1 MAILMEEF
9 NKISE
14 ENLPEKPSGAKTVN
28 WKREVWDWAKSL
40 LWAVLIVAVV
50 FGFIIKPVEV
60 KGFSMEPTLNNQDRL
75 IVYKLMYTP
84 KAGDVVIL
92 DESTGLDEEL
102 VKRVIATEGQ
112 TVSIDD
118 QGYVKVDGV
127 YIDEP
132 YIAEPIAEDRRGDH
146 EYPVEVPDGCV
157 FVMGDNRNHSTDSR
171 SLQVSFVPIDDVVGK
186 VVFRILPL
194 NKIGVIH

>member
-1 MAILMEEF
+1 MEEF
-9 NKISE
+9 NQIPE
-14 ENLPEKPSGAKTVN
+14 ENLPEKPSGDKTVN

-92 DESTGLDEEL
+92 DENTGLDEAL

-112 TVSIDD
+112 TVNIDD

-146 EYPVEVPDGCV
+146 KYPVEVPDGCV

-171 SLQVSFVPIDDVVGK
+171 SVQVSFVPIDDVVGK

>member
-1 MAILMEEF
+1 MEEL
-9 NKISE
+9 NQNPEEELPLEPSE
-14 ENLPEKPSGAKTVN
+14 KQSVD
-28 WKREVWDWAKSL
+28 WKKEAWDWIKSL

-50 FGFIIKPVEV
+50 FGFVIKPVEV
-60 KGFSMEPTLNNQDRL
+60 DGFSMEPTLHDNDRL

-92 DESTGLDEEL
+92 DEDTGLDEAL

-112 TVSIDD
+112 TVNIDEN
-118 QGYVKVDGV
+118 GYVKVDGV

-132 YIAEPIAEDRRGDH
+132 YIAEPIAENRRGDH
-146 EYPVEVPDGCV
+146 DYPVEVPEGCV

-171 SLQVSFVPIDDVVGK
+171 FSQVSFVPVDDVVGK
-186 VVFRILPL
+186 VVFRILPIS
-194 NKIGVIH
+194 KIGVIH

>member
-1 MAILMEEF
+1 MEEL
-9 NKISE
+9 NQIPE
-14 ENLPEKPSGAKTVN
+14 GNLPQEPSGGKPVN
-28 WKREVWDWAKSL
+28 WKREIWDWIKSL

-60 KGFSMEPTLNNQDRL
+60 KGSSMEPTLHNQDRL

-84 KAGDVVIL
+84 KTGDVVIL
-92 DESTGLDEEL
+92 DENTGLNEAL

-112 TVSIDD
+112 TVNIDE
-118 QGYVKVDGV
+118 QGYVKVDGI

-132 YIAEPIAEDRRGDH
+132 YIAEPIAENRRGDH
-146 EYPVEVPDGCV
+146 NYPVEVPEGCV

-171 SLQVSFVPIDDVVGK
+171 FAEVSFVPVDDVVGK

>member
-1 MAILMEEF
+1 
-9 NKISE
+9 
-14 ENLPEKPSGAKTVN
+14 
-28 WKREVWDWAKSL
+28 
-40 LWAVLIVAVV
+40 
-50 FGFIIKPVEV
+50 
-60 KGFSMEPTLNNQDRL
+60 
-75 IVYKLMYTP
+75 MYTP

-92 DESTGLDEEL
+92 DENTGLDEAL

-112 TVSIDD
+112 TVNIDE
-118 QGYVKVDGV
+118 QGYVKVDGI

-146 EYPVEVPDGCV
+146 DYPVEVPEGCV

-171 SLQVSFVPIDDVVGK
+171 SSQVSFVPVEDVVGK

-194 NKIGVIH
+194 NQIGVIH

>member
-1 MAILMEEF
+1 MEEF

-14 ENLPEKPSGAKTVN
+14 ENLPEKPSGAKTAN

-92 DESTGLDEEL
+92 DESTGLDEAL

>member
-1 MAILMEEF
+1 MEEL
-9 NKISE
+9 NQI
-14 ENLPEKPSGAKTVN
+14 PEKELPAEPSSQKTTN
-28 WKREVWDWAKSL
+28 WKKEIWDWAKSL

-60 KGFSMEPTLNNQDRL
+60 KGFSMEPTLHNQDRL

-92 DESTGLDEEL
+92 DEDTGLDEAL

-112 TVSIDD
+112 TVNITED
-118 QGYVKVDGV
+118 GRVKVDGI

-132 YIAEPIAEDRRGDH
+132 YIAETIAEDRRGDH
-146 EYPVEVPDGCV
+146 DYPVEVPEGCV

-171 SLQVSFVPIDDVVGK
+171 FSQVSFVPVDDVVGK
-186 VVFRILPL
+186 VVFRILPFD
-194 NKIGVIH
+194 KIGVIH